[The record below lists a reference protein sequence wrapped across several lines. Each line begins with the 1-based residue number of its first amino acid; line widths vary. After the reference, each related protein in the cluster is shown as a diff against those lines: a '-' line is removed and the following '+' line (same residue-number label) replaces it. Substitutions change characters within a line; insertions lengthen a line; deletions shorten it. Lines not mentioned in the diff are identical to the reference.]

1 MSPGPLVR
9 VVEADLEGL
18 TSASKA
24 VLEGGLVSYPTD
36 TVYGLG
42 CDPFNPTA
50 IERVIRVK
58 GDRKKPLPVLVR
70 ALQDA
75 QRLADFPDKAFKL
88 VREFWPG
95 PLTIVLKAKTL
106 VPQALAPL
114 GTIGVRSPKHST
126 CLNLLSLC
134 SGYLVGTSANRT
146 GDAPATTPD
155 EVVRE
160 LGDSIDVVVDGGRT
174 TLGVASTVIDLS
186 KELVILREGPIPR
199 EALLKCLRKH
209 DSAIRRPFTR

>member
-1 MSPGPLVR
+1 M
-9 VVEADLEGL
+9 DGL
-18 TSASKA
+18 TSASK
-24 VLEGGLVSYPTD
+24 VILEGGVVSYPTD

-50 IERVIRVK
+50 IERVMSVK
-58 GDRKKPLPVLVR
+58 GDRKKPLPVLVKSLR
-70 ALQDA
+70 EA
-75 QRLADFPDKAFKL
+75 QRLVDFPEKAIKL

-95 PLTIVLKAKTL
+95 PLTIVLKANAI
-106 VPQALAPL
+106 VPQALAPS

-146 GDAPATTPD
+146 GHAPATTPQ
-155 EVVRE
+155 EVAKE
-160 LGDSIDVVVDGGRT
+160 LGELIDVVVDGGRT

-186 KELVILREGPIPR
+186 NELVILREGPIPR

-209 DSAIRRPFTR
+209 DSAIKRSFTR